1 MDAMSVLFAVWAVLT
16 TVLLVLLIY
25 RYVLSLHEDDQ
36 IFLDSAESHLE
47 QEQME
52 LAARLNKMRPIV
64 NTLGASSGVLA
75 LVMIGIWMWRAWNRA

>member
-64 NTLGASSGVLA
+64 NALGASSGVLA